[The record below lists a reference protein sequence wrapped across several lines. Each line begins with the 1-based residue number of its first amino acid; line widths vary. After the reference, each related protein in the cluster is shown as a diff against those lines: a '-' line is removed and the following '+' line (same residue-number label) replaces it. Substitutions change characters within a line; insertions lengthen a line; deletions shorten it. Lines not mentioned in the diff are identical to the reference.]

1 MSGLAAAHR
10 LLELCPDVNV
20 SVLER
25 AGRAGGLVASEHVD
39 DCLVELGPDS
49 ILTEKPAALHLA
61 RRLGLADAIIGTRQE
76 HRGAYVVCRGRLER
90 IPEGF
95 SMMGP
100 ARAWP
105 TLRSPI
111 LSAPGKLRMLCELF
125 TPRGPGGEESVGRFV
140 RRRFGKEVLERL
152 AQPLMGGIYG
162 TDVDLLSLQATMPR
176 FAVLEAEHRS
186 VTLGLMRQNRA
197 KESAQGARYGL
208 FVSFRDGVQTLTDAL
223 ATKLGPRLSLFDEA
237 TSIRRLADGS
247 YEVDRSRGQTLHAQ
261 ALILA
266 LPARPMARLLER
278 LDPDLGER
286 LLDIPYGSS
295 AAVHLCFERREVPHA
310 LDAFGFVVPKS
321 ERRRVIASTWASVK
335 FEGRAPKD
343 RALLRWF
350 FGGDGNEEMLELS
363 DDRLVQ
369 AARTEAQALLGI
381 RAEPLFSHVTR
392 HPHAMPKY
400 LVGHGDR
407 VRSIEH
413 LASRHENLELAGN
426 SMYGVGIPDAVKSG
440 EQAAERV
447 AARWTRPE

>member
-1 MSGLAAAHR
+1 
-10 LLELCPDVNV
+10 LELRPDVNV
-20 SVLER
+20 TVLER
-25 AGRAGGLVASEHVD
+25 AGRAGGLVASERID

-49 ILTEKPAALHLA
+49 ILTEKPAALQLA
-61 RRLGLADAIIGTRQE
+61 RRLGLEDDMIGTRQG

-105 TLRSPI
+105 ALRSPI

-125 TPRGPGGEESVGRFV
+125 VPRGPGGEESVGRFV

-186 VTLGLMRQNRA
+186 VTLGLMRQSQA

-208 FVSFRDGVQTLTDAL
+208 FVSFRGGVQTLTDAL

-237 TSIRRLADGS
+237 ISIRRLADGS
-247 YEVDRSRGQTLHAQ
+247 YEVDRSRGPTLHTE

-278 LDPDLGER
+278 LDPALGER

-295 AAVHLCFERREVPHA
+295 AAVYLCFERREVPHA
-310 LDAFGFVVPKS
+310 LDAFGFVVPKA
-321 ERRRVIASTWASVK
+321 ERRRVMASTWASVK
-335 FEGRAPKD
+335 FEGRAPSD

-350 FGGDGNEEMLELS
+350 FGGDCNEEML
-363 DDRLVQ
+363 
-369 AARTEAQALLGI
+369 
-381 RAEPLFSHVTR
+381 
-392 HPHAMPKY
+392 
-400 LVGHGDR
+400 
-407 VRSIEH
+407 
-413 LASRHENLELAGN
+413 
-426 SMYGVGIPDAVKSG
+426 
-440 EQAAERV
+440 
-447 AARWTRPE
+447 